1 MTKTIRYRGLL
12 RYLLPISFLVFYV
25 LLSTGLVDAFLTRN
39 RQHVLNEIEVASS
52 SNPPDIAS
60 LCRILR
66 GPDWFLAAVTAE
78 RIGILWQSDRLESEQ
93 ADIALR
99 SLFDALAS
107 NGHWWRFGWDRED
120 PEFHQFR
127 SAAIEATG
135 KFGPTALPMLLRATS
150 SPHPLEREAAC
161 WIVFTMI
168 EDGWVDHTT
177 LAEAGILDGI
187 RDLAKNDSE
196 SAVRES
202 CLSVVTS
209 IESAAM
215 TDELPSS
222 SDSPDSK

>member
-1 MTKTIRYRGLL
+1 
-12 RYLLPISFLVFYV
+12 
-25 LLSTGLVDAFLTRN
+25 
-39 RQHVLNEIEVASS
+39 
-52 SNPPDIAS
+52 
-60 LCRILR
+60 
-66 GPDWFLAAVTAE
+66 
-78 RIGILWQSDRLESEQ
+78 
-93 ADIALR
+93 
-99 SLFDALAS
+99 
-107 NGHWWRFGWDRED
+107 
-120 PEFHQFR
+120 
-127 SAAIEATG
+127 
-135 KFGPTALPMLLRATS
+135 
-150 SPHPLEREAAC
+150 
-161 WIVFTMI
+161 MI